1 MNSFVGPFEKSLLGL
16 LVILV
21 AVYWVLDNCLPF
33 VLYPELNDVRS
44 DYSVP
49 DNASPRQGRVVPA
62 GERGVYMLDPAAFL
76 NRDGFRKNRAV
87 SSFDVRRINWFAK
100 STDGQM
106 YPSNAFFV
114 GFRPFRTRHY
124 WLPLLAVS
132 LRVRYMRD
140 DDISVDE
147 DTWQTAPETYVRMAG
162 DCEDHAILLAD
173 WMVELGYDARV
184 VVGVFQ
190 GGLHAWVQLLKD
202 GREYLLEATD
212 KSSRRRYPLAAFHP
226 EYVPV
231 FMFNRDHF
239 WAAITENRGWR
250 NRGATQGWVELSC
263 FEEGA
268 F

>member
-114 GFRPFRTRHY
+114 GFRPFRTRH
-124 WLPLLAVS
+124 
-132 LRVRYMRD
+132 
-140 DDISVDE
+140 
-147 DTWQTAPETYVRMAG
+147 
-162 DCEDHAILLAD
+162 
-173 WMVELGYDARV
+173 
-184 VVGVFQ
+184 
-190 GGLHAWVQLLKD
+190 
-202 GREYLLEATD
+202 
-212 KSSRRRYPLAAFHP
+212 
-226 EYVPV
+226 
-231 FMFNRDHF
+231 
-239 WAAITENRGWR
+239 
-250 NRGATQGWVELSC
+250 
-263 FEEGA
+263 
-268 F
+268 